1 MNMSEAKVR
10 LLIREAITASMDEK
24 EIMGLGFLDLTRG
37 LEIAKRV
44 AAGRTMAFVR
54 DVGDAYVYAAIGGN
68 LAVGPGYAP
77 DLFVCIH
84 DGMRA
89 DKKTLG
95 FKFEPGA
102 TGWRPKDVVDAMSS
116 VSAGSSATDM
126 VRQAATALFDE
137 YAGRNTYQYIV
148 DKVKDGSLPAGGA
161 AAVVASPP
169 APATDAPPAAA
180 AESAEGAAS
189 LVADLGALI
198 DAGRAQ
204 TSTATDLGSGRL
216 QTVSAPPFTPPS
228 AGGGASAPVKRGLGS
243 WFKGKL
249 KRAPKARPAVGDS
262 QAEEPQGAAGRN
274 QKTATSGSRLYS
286 GGSER
291 LIFNAL
297 PISLGGAR
305 SVIKAAI
312 STLRSP
318 EYSDVKMQ
326 DLLKTRTSNM
336 TQEWS
341 ALADPGESMRV
352 LSMPVRSYAS
362 KLKFVEDFTKMQV
375 DYNPLLD
382 YIRSTAQAAVGS
394 DDAYTRDVGLILT
407 QYPALFT
414 IVSRAANVP
423 LPTYDSIGDRYTG
436 INPKVFPV
444 FAAAAEQLAL
454 ALPDP
459 KASATSGTTFGSA
472 VVEPQFMTNRK

>member
-1 MNMSEAKVR
+1 
-10 LLIREAITASMDEK
+10 
-24 EIMGLGFLDLTRG
+24 MGLGFPDLTRC

-44 AAGRTMAFVR
+44 AAGLTMAFVR

-68 LAVGPGYAP
+68 LTVGPGYAP

-84 DGMRA
+84 DGMRP

-126 VRQAATALFDE
+126 VRTAATALFDE

-148 DKVKDGSLPAGGA
+148 DKVKDGSLPAGSA

-189 LVADLGALI
+189 LVADLSALI

-204 TSTATDLGSGRL
+204 TSTATDLGGGRL
-216 QTVSAPPFTPPS
+216 QTYPVTPFLPEPN
-228 AGGGASAPVKRGLGS
+228 AGGGASAPVKRSLGS

-249 KRAPKARPAVGDS
+249 KRAPKARPEIA
-262 QAEEPQGAAGRN
+262 EPQDAAKKK
-274 QKTATSGSRLYS
+274 QKTATSKNKLFS
-286 GGSER
+286 GGSES
-291 LIFNAL
+291 LIVDAMGNYKGR
-297 PISLGGAR
+297 I
-305 SVIKAAI
+305 IKDAI
-312 STLRSP
+312 RTLNSP

-326 DLLKTRTSNM
+326 DLLQTPWQQNPNAPIERGQFASAVYDGPVGLLTRVPDPYARARGFGDET
-336 TQEWS
+336 TTAIRPVS
-341 ALADPGESMRV
+341 AQDFI
-352 LSMPVRSYAS
+352 
-362 KLKFVEDFTKMQV
+362 KLQT
-375 DYNPLLD
+375 DYTPLLD
-382 YIRSTAQAAVGS
+382 YIVTTSQLAVGS
-394 DDAYTRDVGLILT
+394 DDAYTRDVGLILS

-414 IVSRAANVP
+414 IVSRVTGHS
-423 LPTYDSIGDRYTG
+423 LPNYDQTMKRYTG
-436 INPKVFPV
+436 ISEKMFPV
-444 FAAAAEQLAL
+444 FEAAAEQLGL
-454 ALPDP
+454 TLPEP
-459 KASATSGTTFGSA
+459 RSSVTTSATFGSA
-472 VVEPQFMTNRK
+472 VMEPQSRTKRK